1 MQRLQLYRPN
11 KDNTGSALSFNFGA
25 AKNGEVSLY
34 LQAVKQASWNA
45 QTETGSFREN
55 SDNPEKKMNVK
66 FSDWEVGGLL
76 AAFRN
81 VERFSAYHT
90 NDRAKSNTTVTVSP
104 LVPNKVRD
112 VKGNFVDNVN
122 KVQRGFSI
130 VLNRDKTLEFKVA
143 VSFGEAATIAEY
155 LSAGLREKFFMETV
169 ANSSEANTEHQNRQ
183 ERAPQ
188 AQNAPAQ
195 QAPQHEPESTNT
207 GLEED
212 VPF

>member
-25 AKNGEVSLY
+25 AKTGEVSLY

-55 SDNPEKKMNVK
+55 AENPEKKMNVK
-66 FSDWEVGGLL
+66 FSDWEVGGLI

-81 VERFSAYHT
+81 VDRFSAYHT

-104 LVPNKVRD
+104 LIPNKVRD
-112 VKGNFVDNVN
+112 PKGNFVDNVN

-143 VSFGEAATIAEY
+143 VSFGEAATIVEY
-155 LSAGLREKFFMETV
+155 LSAGLREKFFMEN
-169 ANSSEANTEHQNRQ
+169 APAASEPTGEQQQNRQ

-188 AQNAPAQ
+188 NAPTQ
-195 QAPQHEPESTNT
+195 QAAPQRESETSNA